1 MSAAETEARAAE
13 WLIRKRDA
21 AGWREE
27 DQQTLDAWLDEAPAH
42 LMAYWRLESAWER
55 ADRLTALSTQSKS
68 AMLIR
73 AGRRA
78 APMAMRV
85 AAAAI
90 VLGAIGLGANMLMPR
105 APAPSIYK
113 TAIGGREVL
122 SLADGSKIELNTD
135 TEVRIAGDA
144 KGRKISLEKG
154 EAFFQIKHDPTREFV
169 VLAGNRRIVDL
180 GTKFIV
186 RRDADKLEVSLLEG
200 RARLEA
206 PNDADGPKSIE
217 LEPGDMAVAKANQTT
232 LWKKPVAAIA
242 DTLAWRK
249 GLLVFDETP
258 LADVAAEFNRYNRKK
273 LIVVGDATR
282 KLAIGGHFQ
291 ADNVETFARVAQGT
305 LGLHV
310 ENKPDEII
318 ITR

>member
-85 AAAAI
+85 AAAVI
-90 VLGAIGLGANMLMPR
+90 VLGAIGVGANMLMPR

-154 EAFFQIKHDPTREFV
+154 EAFFQIKHDPSR
-169 VLAGNRRIVDL
+169 
-180 GTKFIV
+180 
-186 RRDADKLEVSLLEG
+186 
-200 RARLEA
+200 
-206 PNDADGPKSIE
+206 
-217 LEPGDMAVAKANQTT
+217 
-232 LWKKPVAAIA
+232 
-242 DTLAWRK
+242 
-249 GLLVFDETP
+249 
-258 LADVAAEFNRYNRKK
+258 
-273 LIVVGDATR
+273 
-282 KLAIGGHFQ
+282 
-291 ADNVETFARVAQGT
+291 
-305 LGLHV
+305 
-310 ENKPDEII
+310 
-318 ITR
+318 